1 MNKDGLAAYMLGM
14 IMNIN
19 SEYNMFSGLT
29 FDEMLMAMDEK
40 IMDITLGLTFEIREL
55 IDEGYS
61 YEEIYNLIQ
70 DIKFKEDINISE
82 SEAEYIKKDA
92 HKTLKL
98 IMDNKEKENDIY
110 E

>member
-40 IMDITLGLTFEIREL
+40 IMDIT
-55 IDEGYS
+55 Y
-61 YEEIYNLIQ
+61 
-70 DIKFKEDINISE
+70 K
-82 SEAEYIKKDA
+82 
-92 HKTLKL
+92 
-98 IMDNKEKENDIY
+98 
-110 E
+110 